1 MSNPVKTKDDEL
13 RDQITDALVRDVGVS
28 QAMAAPFVESI
39 MQCLAGQRVYFP
51 APVREPPVR
60 EISLALERGASVR
73 SVMRQFSLSRS
84 QLYRLFPGGLPQRR
98 QRAWRDRMP

>member
-1 MSNPVKTKDDEL
+1 MPAKTKDDEL

-51 APVREPPVR
+51 APVREPPLD
-60 EISLALERGASVR
+60 EIRDALECGATAREVER
-73 SVMRQFSLSRS
+73 HFGVSRR
-84 QLYRLFPGGLPQRR
+84 QLYRLFPGGLPRPIE
-98 QRAWRDRMP
+98 RA